1 MNRKAAI
8 ELSMNF
14 LVVIII
20 SLAIL
25 AGGISLLY
33 KFIASGKDLII
44 DISDQTRI
52 ETERLLDDGSL
63 VALPYQ
69 AKTIKRGEDFVFGL
83 GVLNI
88 KDEGKLTFSVGVEQD
103 EKSKQLKEIVP
114 LFDSTS
120 FELEKNQKHTQGI
133 SISVSKDAPSG
144 TYIFDVKVSI
154 DGEGDSY
161 GGVKKITVT
170 VP

>member
-20 SLAIL
+20 SLVIL
-25 AGGISLLY
+25 AGGVSLLY
-33 KFIASGKDLII
+33 KFIKVSTDSIVLI
-44 DISDQTRI
+44 DDQTRVQL
-52 ETERLLDDGSL
+52 EQLLDDGSL
-63 VALPYQ
+63 VSLLPV
-69 AKTIKRGEDFVFGL
+69 AKTIKRGDDVVFGL

-88 KDEGKLTFSVGVEQD
+88 KDGGKLTFTTSV
-103 EKSKQLKEIVP
+103 EKNDGPGELSVLY
-114 LFDSTS
+114 DSTS
-120 FELEKNQKHTQGI
+120 FVLEKNQKHTQGI
-133 SISVSKDAPSG
+133 SIAVPKDAQSG
-144 TYIFDVKVSI
+144 TYIFDVKVLI

-161 GGVKKITVT
+161 GGVKKITIT

>member
-20 SLAIL
+20 SLVIL
-25 AGGISLLY
+25 AGGVSLLY
-33 KFIASGKDLII
+33 KFIKVGKDSIVLI
-44 DISDQTRI
+44 DDQTRVQL
-52 ETERLLDDGSL
+52 EQLLDDGSL
-63 VALPYQ
+63 VALPYV
-69 AKTIKRGEDFVFGL
+69 AKTIKRGNDFVFGL

-88 KDEGKLTFSVGVEQD
+88 KAGGKLTFTTIIKQ
-103 EKSKQLKEIVP
+103 SKGAGELPV
-114 LFDSTS
+114 LYDSIP
-120 FELEKNQKHTQGI
+120 FALEKNQKHTQGI
-133 SISVSKDAPSG
+133 LISVPKNAPSG
-144 TYIFDVKVSI
+144 TYIFDVKVLI
-154 DGEGDSY
+154 EGEDDPY